1 MVLLRLYMIVEYID
15 DVWHRAFYEWHVFR
29 GGCSFS
35 DWQDILILAVLSL
48 RLFKWELSNFDGKP
62 L

>member
-1 MVLLRLYMIVEYID
+1 MIVEYID
-15 DVWHRAFYEWHVFR
+15 DVWHRAFYEWRVFR

-48 RLFKWELSNFDGKP
+48 RLLKWELSNFDGKP